1 MRVFCKHCEHEKDVD
16 ECWCVI
22 DTRNKERYFEC
33 KVKCI
38 SSAEPTNQVSTM
50 LANQIEEGIRE
61 LKKKADEIQEA
72 LEIDTTVEDW
82 MDRIPRQTWMG
93 WFKSLFGLSGIRYV
107 KVKLN

>member
-1 MRVFCKHCEHEKDVD
+1 MRVVCKHCEHEKDVD

-33 KVKCI
+33 KVNCI
-38 SSAEPTNQVSTM
+38 VIVPRVSV
-50 LANQIEEGIRE
+50 ADVDFDVVPKIEKEYEIRD
-61 LKKKADEIQEA
+61 AV
-72 LEIDTTVEDW
+72 EIDTTVEDW
-82 MDRIPRQTWMG
+82 MDRIPRQTWMD